1 MQDMD
6 AVDFV
11 IPHMGRPEML
21 AATIASVLAQTR
33 VDRVAS
39 ITVVTK
45 NHRPLD
51 IEAHEK
57 LHVLYAPEAS
67 SISDQRNRGVLLG
80 QAPLIAFLDADI
92 QLADNWLKTCAEE
105 LAKKPGRV
113 LVSAMQKQSA
123 NAGRVERLRTALS
136 NVSLDE
142 AVQFLPGRNLLVKRS
157 AHNAVGGFPEH
168 LQTCEDYYYTEKL
181 SRLGE
186 LYYTSRTEYIH
197 LGEDKTLSQTF
208 TKEIWRS
215 EYNLRSL
222 SGRTVPPREWP
233 SILLPFWMLLGFIV
247 LLTGFSSKM
256 TLVAGICML
265 LTPAI
270 LYSARLY
277 FKPSNNLPFY
287 FLWLFYL
294 VYFLARA
301 AGTVMGVRLMLKRN
315 FAQ

>member
-1 MQDMD
+1 MD
-6 AVDFV
+6 TVDFV

-21 AATIASVLAQTR
+21 VATVASVLAQTG

-45 NHRPLD
+45 NHSPLD

-57 LHVLYAPEAS
+57 LHVVYAPEAS
-67 SISDQRNRGVLLG
+67 SISDQRNRGVALG

-92 QLADNWLKTCAEE
+92 QLAVDWLQTCAEQ
-105 LAKKPGRV
+105 LAQKPSRL
-113 LVSAMQKQSA
+113 LVSAMQQPSA
-123 NAGRVERLRTALS
+123 NAGRVEQLRTALS

-142 AVQFLPGRNLLVKRS
+142 TVQFLPGRNLLVKRS
-157 AHNAVGGFPEH
+157 AHNAVGGFPGH
-168 LQTCEDYYYTEKL
+168 LKTCEDYYYTEKL

-197 LGEDKTLSQTF
+197 LGEDKTLRQTF

-222 SGRTVPPREWP
+222 SGRTVPLREWP
-233 SILLPFWMLLGFIV
+233 SILLPFWMLLAFIV
-247 LLTGFSSKM
+247 LLTGFYSRM
-256 TLVAGICML
+256 ALAAGIFML
-265 LTPAI
+265 LTPSI

-277 FKPSNNLPFY
+277 LKPSNNLPFH
-287 FLWLFYL
+287 FLLLFYL

-301 AGTVMGVRLMLKRN
+301 AGTVMGIRLMLKRT
-315 FAQ
+315 FAE

>member
-1 MQDMD
+1 MD
-6 AVDFV
+6 TVDFV

-21 AATIASVLAQTR
+21 VATVASVLAQTG

-45 NHRPLD
+45 NHSPLD

-57 LHVLYAPEAS
+57 LHVVYAPEAS
-67 SISDQRNRGVLLG
+67 SISDQRNRGVALG

-92 QLADNWLKTCAEE
+92 QLAVDWLQTCAEQ
-105 LAKKPGRV
+105 LAQKPSRL
-113 LVSAMQKQSA
+113 LVSAMQKPSA
-123 NAGRVERLRTALS
+123 NAGRVEQLRTALS

-142 AVQFLPGRNLLVKRS
+142 TVQFLPGRNLLVKRS
-157 AHNAVGGFPEH
+157 AHNAVGGFPGH
-168 LQTCEDYYYTEKL
+168 LKTCEDYYYTEKL

-197 LGEDKTLSQTF
+197 LGEDKTLRQTF

-222 SGRTVPPREWP
+222 SGRTVPLREWP
-233 SILLPFWMLLGFIV
+233 SILLPFWMLLAFIV
-247 LLTGFSSKM
+247 LLTGFYSRM
-256 TLVAGICML
+256 ALAAGIFML
-265 LTPAI
+265 LTPSI

-277 FKPSNNLPFY
+277 LKPSNNLPFH
-287 FLWLFYL
+287 FLLLFYL
-294 VYFLARA
+294 VYFLART
-301 AGTVMGVRLMLKRN
+301 AGTVMGIRLMLKRT
-315 FAQ
+315 FAE

>member
-1 MQDMD
+1 MD
-6 AVDFV
+6 TVDFV

-21 AATIASVLAQTR
+21 VATVASVLAQTG

-45 NHRPLD
+45 NHSPLD

-57 LHVLYAPEAS
+57 LHVVYAPEAS
-67 SISDQRNRGVLLG
+67 SISDQRNRGVALG

-92 QLADNWLKTCAEE
+92 QLAVDWLQTCAEQ
-105 LAKKPGRV
+105 LAQKPSRL
-113 LVSAMQKQSA
+113 LVSAMQKPSA
-123 NAGRVERLRTALS
+123 NAGRVEQLRTALS

-142 AVQFLPGRNLLVKRS
+142 TVQFLPGRNLLVKRS
-157 AHNAVGGFPEH
+157 AHNAVGGFPGH
-168 LQTCEDYYYTEKL
+168 LKTCEDYYYTEKL

-197 LGEDKTLSQTF
+197 LGEDKTLRQTF

-222 SGRTVPPREWP
+222 SGRTVPLREWP
-233 SILLPFWMLLGFIV
+233 SILLPFWMLLAFIV
-247 LLTGFSSKM
+247 LLTGFYSRM
-256 TLVAGICML
+256 ELAAGIFML
-265 LTPAI
+265 LTPSI

-277 FKPSNNLPFY
+277 LKPSNNLPFH
-287 FLWLFYL
+287 FLLLFYL

-301 AGTVMGVRLMLKRN
+301 AGTVMGIRLMLKRT
-315 FAQ
+315 FAE

>member
-1 MQDMD
+1 MD
-6 AVDFV
+6 TVDFV

-21 AATIASVLAQTR
+21 VATVASVLAQTG

-45 NHRPLD
+45 NHSPLD

-57 LHVLYAPEAS
+57 LHVVYAPEAS
-67 SISDQRNRGVLLG
+67 SISDQRNRGVALG

-92 QLADNWLKTCAEE
+92 QLAVDWLQTCAEQ
-105 LAKKPGRV
+105 LAQKPSRL
-113 LVSAMQKQSA
+113 LVSAMQQPSA
-123 NAGRVERLRTALS
+123 NAGRVEQLRTALS

-142 AVQFLPGRNLLVKRS
+142 TVQFLPGRNLLVKRS
-157 AHNAVGGFPEH
+157 AHNAVGGFPGH
-168 LQTCEDYYYTEKL
+168 LKTCEDYYYTEKL

-197 LGEDKTLSQTF
+197 LGEDKTLRQTF

-222 SGRTVPPREWP
+222 SGRTVPLREWP
-233 SILLPFWMLLGFIV
+233 SILLPFWMLLAFIV
-247 LLTGFSSKM
+247 LLTGFYSRM
-256 TLVAGICML
+256 ELAAGIFML
-265 LTPAI
+265 LTPSI

-277 FKPSNNLPFY
+277 LKPSNNLPFH
-287 FLWLFYL
+287 FLLLFYL

-301 AGTVMGVRLMLKRN
+301 AGTVMGIRLMLKRT
-315 FAQ
+315 FAE

>member
-1 MQDMD
+1 MD
-6 AVDFV
+6 TVDFV

-21 AATIASVLAQTR
+21 VATVASVLAQTG

-45 NHRPLD
+45 NHSPLD

-57 LHVLYAPEAS
+57 LHVVYAPEAS
-67 SISDQRNRGVLLG
+67 SISDQRNRGVALG

-92 QLADNWLKTCAEE
+92 QLAVDWLQTCAEQ
-105 LAKKPGRV
+105 LAQKPSRL
-113 LVSAMQKQSA
+113 LVSAMQKPSA
-123 NAGRVERLRTALS
+123 NAGRVEQLRTALS

-142 AVQFLPGRNLLVKRS
+142 TVQFLPGRNLLVKRS
-157 AHNAVGGFPEH
+157 AHNAVGGFPGH
-168 LQTCEDYYYTEKL
+168 LKTCEDYYYTEKL

-186 LYYTSRTEYIH
+186 LYYTSRTEYTH
-197 LGEDKTLSQTF
+197 LGEDKTLRQTF

-222 SGRTVPPREWP
+222 SGRTVPLREWP
-233 SILLPFWMLLGFIV
+233 SILLPFWMLLAFIV
-247 LLTGFSSKM
+247 LLTGFYSRM
-256 TLVAGICML
+256 ALAAGIFML
-265 LTPAI
+265 LTPSI

-277 FKPSNNLPFY
+277 LKPSNNLPFH
-287 FLWLFYL
+287 FLLLFYL

-301 AGTVMGVRLMLKRN
+301 AGTVMGIRLMLKRT
-315 FAQ
+315 FAE

>member
-1 MQDMD
+1 MD
-6 AVDFV
+6 TVDFV

-21 AATIASVLAQTR
+21 VATVASVLAQTG

-45 NHRPLD
+45 NHSPLD

-57 LHVLYAPEAS
+57 LHVVYAPEAS
-67 SISDQRNRGVLLG
+67 SISDQRNRGVALG

-92 QLADNWLKTCAEE
+92 QLAVDWLQTCAEQ
-105 LAKKPGRV
+105 LAQKPSRL
-113 LVSAMQKQSA
+113 LVSAMQKPSA
-123 NAGRVERLRTALS
+123 NAGRVEQLRTALS

-142 AVQFLPGRNLLVKRS
+142 TVQFLPGRNLLVKRS
-157 AHNAVGGFPEH
+157 AHNAVGGFPGH
-168 LQTCEDYYYTEKL
+168 LKTCEDYYYTEKL

-186 LYYTSRTEYIH
+186 LYYTSRTEYTH
-197 LGEDKTLSQTF
+197 LGEDKTLRQTF

-222 SGRTVPPREWP
+222 SGRTVPLREWP
-233 SILLPFWMLLGFIV
+233 SILLPFWMLLAFIV
-247 LLTGFSSKM
+247 LLTGFYSR
-256 TLVAGICML
+256 TALAAGIFML
-265 LTPAI
+265 LTPSI

-277 FKPSNNLPFY
+277 LKPSNNLPFH
-287 FLWLFYL
+287 FLLLFYL

-301 AGTVMGVRLMLKRN
+301 AGTVMGIRLMLKRT
-315 FAQ
+315 FAE